1 LRRHRLLPQGGD
13 APELLGVRVGLLGG
27 MATMTAIRWMSG
39 VLAALRRRGPTRS
52 QLRGRVRFLE
62 QARDGM
68 RDGIRSHAF
77 DAMME
82 QERDGLRAQ
91 VASLQGPRQPHRQK
105 LIRIA
110 QQLRRWSDESHAGG
124 WSTHLCGPMEALAA
138 QIYQHIG
145 SATGISHE
153 QMLRDVSRHLMRW
166 SNESMTGGWSTQHQ
180 VGAAAVRV
188 REGLRALHGPM
199 RALASRIEVGIEA
212 ATRPPSC
219 VEYWDG
225 WPA

>member
-1 LRRHRLLPQGGD
+1 ML
-13 APELLGVRVGLLGG
+13 
-27 MATMTAIRWMSG
+27 RWMTG
-39 VLAALRRRGPTRS
+39 VLAAALGRSRRIGGPGHGVAVAAGDRLVAEIGIDWTGHRASAHIARPNRGVAT
-52 QLRGRVRFLE
+52 
-62 QARDGM
+62 
-68 RDGIRSHAF
+68 
-77 DAMME
+77 
-82 QERDGLRAQ
+82 GLRAENEALRGDAG
-91 VASLQGPRQPHRQK
+91 VAGRCEASGRGLFVYRHELR
-105 LIRIA
+105 RIA